1 MFAVTQ
7 ATDKHLESVIQLD
20 LEVLGS
26 TIRREFLVASVNKG
40 NVWVA
45 LNDYDVVGFVVVDNV
60 FFGHPF
66 IELLIVH
73 PGFRRKRIGAML
85 VEAIELRI
93 ETEKLFTST
102 NQSNTP
108 MQSLCESLG
117 FQQSG
122 YIENLDE
129 GDPEIVYF
137 KRIGVSDGV

>member
-26 TIRREFLVASVNKG
+26 SIRREFLVASVNKG

-73 PGFRRKRIGAML
+73 PGFRR
-85 VEAIELRI
+85 
-93 ETEKLFTST
+93 
-102 NQSNTP
+102 
-108 MQSLCESLG
+108 
-117 FQQSG
+117 SG

-137 KRIGVSDGV
+137 KRIDVSDGV